1 MDSRQL
7 RYFAAIYEHG
17 TLSRAADH
25 TRVAISAL
33 SHHLSNL
40 ERELS
45 TRLFVRKPRGM
56 QPTAAGERLYS
67 HAKLVLRAMAAAEID
82 VRAAGGEISGD
93 VSLGMAFSAVKAIGV
108 PLLQRV
114 LEDYPRIRLSLSE
127 SLSGS
132 TLLHLMASE
141 VDLALVFNPPPD
153 PRLKT
158 QPILEEQM
166 VCVGKPEIIGDSD
179 DPIRFDDLLAL
190 PMIILR
196 QGMSA
201 RALVDDASLLK
212 KLEASARLQ
221 MNSVQAIRGSLIAG
235 LGCVIGTHLVLQDE
249 IASGALHARQIV
261 EPDLVRTLHVC
272 EMVDRPATFAL
283 EMVRSLC
290 LDYIGEAVSSGAWRA
305 VMLDGA
311 EKHSPS

>member
-40 ERELS
+40 ERNLS

-93 VSLGMAFSAVKAIGV
+93 VSIGMAFSAVKAIGV

-114 LEDYPRIRLSLSE
+114 LEDYPRVRLSLSE

-153 PRLKT
+153 PKLKT
-158 QPILEEQM
+158 QPILEERM
-166 VCVGKPEIIGDSD
+166 VCVGKPEIIGDSR
-179 DPIRFDDLLAL
+179 DPIRFDDLLGL
-190 PMIILR
+190 PVIILR

-235 LGCVIGTHLVLQDE
+235 LGCVIGTHLVLQDD
-249 IASGALHARQIV
+249 IASGALHARPIV

-290 LDYIGEAVSSGAWRA
+290 LDYVGEAVSSGAWQA
-305 VMLDGA
+305 VMIEGA
-311 EKHSPS
+311 DNQSP

>member
-33 SHHLSNL
+33 SHHLANL
-40 ERELS
+40 ERDLS
-45 TRLFVRKPRGM
+45 TKLFVRKPRGM
-56 QPTAAGERLYS
+56 QPTAAGERLYT
-67 HAKLVLRAMAAAEID
+67 HAKQVLRAMAAAEID
-82 VRAAGGEISGD
+82 VRAAGGEISGE

-108 PLLQRV
+108 PLMHRV
-114 LEDYPRIRLSLSE
+114 LEDYPRVRLSLSE
-127 SLSGS
+127 GLSGS
-132 TLLHLMASE
+132 TLMHLMASE

-158 QPILEEQM
+158 QPVLEERM
-166 VCVGKPEIIGDSD
+166 VCVGKPEIIGAGT
-179 DPIRFDDLLAL
+179 DPIRFDDLLDL
-190 PMIILR
+190 PMIILK

-201 RALVDDASLLK
+201 RALVDDTSLLK
-212 KLEASARLQ
+212 KLEARARLQ
-221 MNSVQAIRGSLIAG
+221 MNSVQAIRGSLITG

-249 IASGALHARQIV
+249 IASGALHARRIV
-261 EPDLVRTLHVC
+261 DPDLVRTLHIC
-272 EMVDRPATFAL
+272 EVAERPATFAL

-290 LDYIGEAVSSGAWRA
+290 LDYIGQAVSSGAWQA
-305 VMLDGA
+305 AMLEIAG
-311 EKHSPS
+311 KQNP